1 MLTRHVSL
9 PYGEE
14 MFTVLILICS
24 TTIEQAA
31 CTSDNAYDVVRGP
44 YARTISQCIQESQAT
59 IAATSLAPEPG
70 KQYLKVVCAS
80 AQSPS

>member
-1 MLTRHVSL
+1 
-9 PYGEE
+9 

-24 TTIEQAA
+24 TAIDQAA
-31 CTSDNAYDVVRGP
+31 CTTSNAYDVVRGP
-44 YARTISQCIQESQAT
+44 YARSMSQCIQESQST

-70 KQYLKVVCAS
+70 KQYLKIVCAS